1 MGKIVFSELC
11 DKAGITF
18 DHISTSGNAK
28 LYSMVHHYDEK
39 VSGSTQILRDER
51 EKGDRVGIKE
61 IGIG

>member
-39 VSGSTQILRDER
+39 VSGSTQM
-51 EKGDRVGIKE
+51 
-61 IGIG
+61 